1 MAFPDPRES
10 HILLDDIQQEQ
21 CDDKFLIEYNT
32 HERELLGNQVVS
44 LENGN
49 PVILEEVYINDK
61 FVEIMTCLKFVLAKV
76 VQSMHLPI
84 LGVSLLAKVVH
95 YVHSYLFKPPWMRKR
110 KSSQRL

>member
-1 MAFPDPRES
+1 MTFHEPITS
-10 HILLDDIQQEQ
+10 LTLLDDIQQEQ
-21 CDDKFLIEYNT
+21 CDDKFLIENSI
-32 HERELLGNQVVS
+32 HERELLGNLVVS

-84 LGVSLLAKVVH
+84 LGVSFLAKVVH
-95 YVHSYLFKPPWMRKR
+95 YVHPSCFKPPWIRRRK
-110 KSSQRL
+110 LGEGL